1 MHQFSIGYP
10 LTFLHRVLL
19 YSLATNIGNNRELSM
34 GRVYCLAEG
43 GLLVEQTLIW
53 GLKNSVDD
61 RKSHSPDGSGILFLT
76 SFGRKRY
83 NGQLETAPK
92 INKFN
97 HSQLGTKKP
106 PISRKAVFVYS
117 FITFPFLS

>member
-43 GLLVEQTLIW
+43 GLLVEQTVIW
-53 GLKNSVDD
+53 GLK
-61 RKSHSPDGSGILFLT
+61 K
-76 SFGRKRY
+76 
-83 NGQLETAPK
+83 
-92 INKFN
+92 
-97 HSQLGTKKP
+97 
-106 PISRKAVFVYS
+106 
-117 FITFPFLS
+117 